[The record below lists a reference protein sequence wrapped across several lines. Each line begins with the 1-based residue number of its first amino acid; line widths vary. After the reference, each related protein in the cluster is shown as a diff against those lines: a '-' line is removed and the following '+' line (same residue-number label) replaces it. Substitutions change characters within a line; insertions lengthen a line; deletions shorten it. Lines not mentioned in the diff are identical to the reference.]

1 MKYALRR
8 NFMAGHEMLRHNFMA
23 GHTQPLKKIILYIYF
38 IYISDH
44 NLTDPA
50 HRSFK
55 PQKERETM
63 QVRTIQPHRLV
74 EELQRAE
81 MPKEAFPMAVLRSVV
96 HPSLRRRRGIPHG
109 VVNLIVRAEDVY
121 IDPLCR
127 EVAFCHSG
135 RYRAVDKVPKSDGL
149 PYPSCDTV
157 QTEMVCEVPKRGCY
171 NVVMKVTVNGA
182 VAVKILS
189 ATPAAEC
196 V

>member
-1 MKYALRR
+1 
-8 NFMAGHEMLRHNFMA
+8 
-23 GHTQPLKKIILYIYF
+23 
-38 IYISDH
+38 
-44 NLTDPA
+44 
-50 HRSFK
+50 
-55 PQKERETM
+55 M